1 MAWHAMRTGKE
12 QTMKSELTEL
22 LQKGYQVEKEFIA
35 ALSNQERNVGGTFEN
50 WTAKDCIAHNAYWRK
65 QRAEDALA
73 VLSGNTPIQSEDN
86 EINQEVYSRYRDQ
99 SWEDV
104 DTLVDAGMKRMG
116 IAIAALSEG
125 DLQRH
130 DFYPWTQGRPLWRE
144 IVRNIY
150 THPVVHLS
158 EWHIKRGYPARAAE
172 MYQEM
177 TRQVTRLD
185 DSPAWQGTIRY
196 NNACS
201 FSLLGD
207 KETAIN
213 ELGEALKLNPGLT
226 EWSRQ
231 DPDFEPIRGEAG
243 YKALYE

>member
-1 MAWHAMRTGKE
+1 MNT
-12 QTMKSELTEL
+12 ELTEL
-22 LQKGYQVEKEFIA
+22 LKKGYQVEKEFIA
-35 ALSNQERNVGGTFEN
+35 TLSDEERNAEGTFEN
-50 WTAKDCIAHNAYWRK
+50 WSARDIIAHNAYWRK
-65 QRAEDALA
+65 HHAEDVLA
-73 VLSGNTPIQSEDN
+73 VLAGKTPTHTDDDQ
-86 EINQEVYSRYRDQ
+86 INDEVYSRYKDQ
-99 SWEDV
+99 SWEDI

-116 IAIAALSEG
+116 EAIASIGED

-130 DFYPWTQGRPLWRE
+130 DFYPWEQGRALWRE
-144 IVRNIY
+144 IVGNIY
-150 THPVVHLS
+150 THPVIHLS
-158 EWHIKRGYPARAAE
+158 EWHIKRGYPSQAAE

-177 TRQVTRLD
+177 TGQLTSLD
-185 DSPAWQGTIRY
+185 DSPDWQGTIRY

-207 KETAIN
+207 NETAIN

>member
-1 MAWHAMRTGKE
+1 MNM
-12 QTMKSELTEL
+12 ELTEL
-22 LQKGYQVEKEFIA
+22 LKKGYQVEQEFIA
-35 ALSNQERNVGGTFEN
+35 ALSDEERSAGGSFEN
-50 WTAKDCIAHNAYWRK
+50 WSAKDIIAHNAYWRK
-65 QRAEDALA
+65 HHAEDVLA
-73 VLSGNTPIQSEDN
+73 VLAGKTPTHTEDDQ
-86 EINQEVYSRYRDQ
+86 INSEVYSRYKDQ
-99 SWEDV
+99 SWEDI

-116 IAIAALSEG
+116 EAIASISEE

-130 DFYPWTQGRPLWRE
+130 DFYPWEQGRALWRE
-144 IVRNIY
+144 IVGNIY
-150 THPVVHLS
+150 THPVIHLS

-177 TRQVTRLD
+177 TGQLTSLD
-185 DSPAWQGTIRY
+185 DSPDWQGTIRY

-213 ELGEALKLNPGLT
+213 ELREALQLNPGLT

-231 DPDFEPIRGEAG
+231 DPDFEPIRDEAA